1 MSKPQFSPRIQK
13 FMQLKFERKI
23 VCLTAYTAPMAAAL
37 DPHCDLLLVGDSLA
51 MTIYGLATTRDIDLD
66 TMIRHG
72 AAVNRRAKNAL
83 VIVDLPAGTYEA
95 DPETATI
102 AAQRMIAETGAD
114 GVKLEGGVDL
124 APHVTAIT
132 EAGIPVMGHI
142 GLLPQQAQSISDFR
156 ITGRTGDE
164 ARQLRLDMDALI
176 TAGAFSI
183 VLEGVIESVAR
194 DLATQCAVPTIGI
207 GASGACDGQIL
218 VSDDMLG
225 MFDSY
230 VPKFV
235 QKFADMQTVI
245 SEATREYR
253 DAVIDQTFPSN
264 DNLYRAKSE
273 VE

>member
-1 MSKPQFSPRIQK
+1 MSTPQFSPRIQQ
-13 FMQLKFERKI
+13 FMQLKCDRKI

-51 MTIYGLATTRDIDLD
+51 MTVYGLPTTRDVDLD

-72 AAVNRRAKNAL
+72 AAVKRRAENAL

-95 DPETATI
+95 DPETATT

-124 APHVTAIT
+124 APHVKAIT
-132 EAGIPVMGHI
+132 KAGIPVMGHI
-142 GLLPQQAQSISDFR
+142 GLLPQHAHSTSDFR
-156 ITGRTGDE
+156 ITGRTSEE
-164 ARQLRLDMDALI
+164 ARQLHLDMEALVA
-176 TAGAFSI
+176 AGAFSI
-183 VLEGVIESVAR
+183 VLEGVMETVAR

-207 GASGACDGQIL
+207 GASIACDGQIL

-225 MFDSY
+225 MFDSF

-235 QKFADMQTVI
+235 QKFADMQSVI

-253 DAVIDQTFPSN
+253 DAVIDQTFPKN
-264 DNLYRAKSE
+264 DNLYRVKRE